1 MINRSGDN
9 VQKITL
15 LLTFLLTV
23 ALSTVIIVFF
33 DNEKSNVNQVPKE
46 LYQVYL
52 AGEKIG
58 IVASKQKL
66 EAYIDKKQEEIKTK
80 YNVKNVYPPKDLNIQ
95 KYISYGDNDK
105 VLSEAQV
112 YDLIKEK
119 NPFTVKG
126 YVIKIKT
133 AEPKIINVLDKSIFT
148 DAVTKT
154 IEAFVPK
161 EDYENFI
168 NNKQPEING
177 TGKLIEDL
185 YISEDITIKEA
196 YISTDEHIYTDENE
210 LAKYLLFGTLSDQQK
225 YVVQDGETIDQ
236 IAFNHQLGTEEFLIV
251 NPEFSKPNSL
261 LFPGQE
267 VSVGLIQPI
276 FDVVVEE
283 HVVEDQTVKFETET
297 VDDNTLAA
305 GTTQVKQEGVDG
317 VSRVIQKLQ
326 VTNGVITGVE
336 IDRAATQVIKEPVKK
351 IVVRGTKSSIPGGT
365 ATISPDGQ
373 WYWPTTMPYKI
384 TTYYGYRWGQLH
396 AAIDIAG
403 VGYGS
408 PVYVARTGI
417 VFTSGY
423 DSTRG
428 NYLVVAHDSNYF
440 TIYLHLSKKYVSV
453 GQSVKGGQV
462 IAAVGNSGYVVGATG
477 THLHFGVQ
485 IGEPYKSGTKTIN
498 PLTLY
503 K

>member
-1 MINRSGDN
+1 MD
-9 VQKITL
+9 QM
-15 LLTFLLTV
+15 
-23 ALSTVIIVFF
+23 
-33 DNEKSNVNQVPKE
+33 PKE

-52 AGEKIG
+52 NGEKIG
-58 IVASKQKL
+58 IVASKKEL
-66 EAYIDKKQEEIKTK
+66 ETYIDKKQEEIKAK
-80 YNVKNVYPPKDLNIQ
+80 YNVKKVYPPKNLNIQ

-105 VLSEAQV
+105 VLSSSKI

-119 NPFTVKG
+119 DPFTVKG

-133 AEPKIINVLDKSIFT
+133 QEPKIINVLDKSIFT
-148 DAVTKT
+148 DAATKT

-161 EDYENFI
+161 ADYDNFI
-168 NNKQPEING
+168 NNKQPTING

-185 YISEDITIKEA
+185 YIGEDITVKEA
-196 YISTDEHIYTDENE
+196 YISTDELIYTDVNK

-225 YVVQDGETIDQ
+225 YVVQDGDTIDQ
-236 IAFNHQLGTEEFLIV
+236 IAFSHQLGTEEFLIV
-251 NPEFSKPNSL
+251 NPEFKNKNSL
-261 LFPGQE
+261 LSPGQE
-267 VSVGLIQPI
+267 VSVGLISPI
-276 FDVVVEE
+276 FNVVLEE
-283 HVVEDQTVKFETET
+283 HVVEDQTIKFETET
-297 VDDNTLAA
+297 VDDNTLAS

-317 VSRVIQKLQ
+317 VSRVTQKLQ
-326 VTNGVITGVE
+326 YTNGVITSVE
-336 IDRAATQVIKEPVKK
+336 IDRAATQVIKAPVKK
-351 IVVRGTKSSIPGGT
+351 IVVRGTKSSVPGGT

-373 WYWPTTMPYKI
+373 WYWPTNIPYKI

-403 VGYGS
+403 TGYGS
-408 PVYVARTGI
+408 PVYAARTGT

-423 DSTRG
+423 DGTRG
-428 NYLVVAHDSNYF
+428 NYLVLKHDSNYY

-453 GQSVKGGQV
+453 GQSVRGGQV

-477 THLHFGVQ
+477 THLHFGVH
-485 IGEPYKSGTKTIN
+485 IGEPYTSGTKTIN